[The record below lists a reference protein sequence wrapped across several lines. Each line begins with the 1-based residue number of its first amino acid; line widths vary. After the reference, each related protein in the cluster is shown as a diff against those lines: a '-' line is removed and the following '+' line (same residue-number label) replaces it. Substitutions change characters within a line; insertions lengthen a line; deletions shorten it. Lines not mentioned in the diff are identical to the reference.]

1 MTFCVLRK
9 DVVKMNKSN
18 IVITIN
24 RQVGSG
30 GRYLGYKLAQKL
42 NFLYLNHEIVKDAAK
57 DLGTYAENLEAS
69 DEKQTSPWISLVSSY
84 AFGSLEF
91 DQDVQIISDRQA
103 HKAESNIITKVASEK
118 SAVIIGR
125 GGSYILRNHPRHISI
140 FFNADLEFRKKRI
153 QKEHN
158 ISENEALQ
166 YIQKTDKERVKY
178 FKSLTG
184 QDMYNAC
191 GYNLTIDTGKIGIE
205 KSLDLIMEYIK
216 KRFGNQVI

>member
-1 MTFCVLRK
+1 MGVK
-9 DVVKMNKSN
+9 KMNKSN

-42 NFLYLNHEIVKDAAK
+42 NFLYLNHEIVKEAAK

-91 DQDVQIISDRQA
+91 DQDVQIISDKQA

-140 FFNADLEFRKKRI
+140 FLNADMEFRKKRI

-178 FKSLTG
+178 YKLLTG

-205 KSLDLIMEYIK
+205 KSLELIMEYIK
-216 KRFGNQVI
+216 KRFGNEVL

>member
-1 MTFCVLRK
+1 M
-9 DVVKMNKSN
+9 DKSN

-30 GRYLGYKLAQKL
+30 GRYLGYKLAEKL
-42 NFLYLNHEIVKDAAK
+42 NFLYLNHEIVKEAAK
-57 DLGTYAENLEAS
+57 DLGTYVENLEAS
-69 DEKQTSPWISLVSSY
+69 DEKQTPLWASLVSSY

-91 DQDVQIISDRQA
+91 NEDIQIISDKQA
-103 HKAESNIITKVASEK
+103 HEAESNFIAKVASEK

-125 GGSYILRNHPRHISI
+125 GGSYILRNHPRHVSI
-140 FFNADLEFRKKRI
+140 FFNADIEFRKKRI

-158 ISENEALQ
+158 ISENEALK
-166 YIQKTDKERVKY
+166 YIQKTDNERLKY

-191 GYNLTIDTGKIGIE
+191 GYDLTIDTGKVGLE
-205 KSLDLIMEYIK
+205 KSLDLVIEYLK
-216 KRFGNQVI
+216 KRFENKVI

>member
-1 MTFCVLRK
+1 
-9 DVVKMNKSN
+9 MNKSN

-42 NFLYLNHEIVKDAAK
+42 NFLYLNHEIVKDAAN
-57 DLGTYAENLEAS
+57 DLGTYVENLEAS
-69 DEKQTSPWISLVSSY
+69 DEKQTPLWTSLVSSY

-91 DQDVQIISDRQA
+91 NQDIQIISDKQA

-125 GGSYILRNHPRHISI
+125 GGSYILRNHPRHVSI
-140 FFNADLEFRKKRI
+140 FFNADLDFRKKRI

-158 ISENEALQ
+158 ISGNEALE
-166 YIQKTDKERVKY
+166 YIQKTDKERLKY

-191 GYNLTIDTGKIGIE
+191 GYNLTIDTGKIGLE
-205 KSLDLIMEYIK
+205 KSLDLIMEYLK
-216 KRFGNQVI
+216 KRFGNEVI